1 LTAPV
6 HRARPLPAALFF
18 ILIAFMTTLGLSACG
33 IARYPESPQFR
44 DGSFRNPVTP
54 QTVGWR
60 EMPKVLWRFMF
71 DKPAEASPAAPL
83 PVASLTREQLLAAP
97 DQTLVRLGHSTVLMK
112 LQGAFWLTDPVFS
125 ERASPVQWA
134 GPKRFH
140 APPISIDELPPIRG
154 VVLSHD
160 HYDHLDRAAI
170 LQLAARVDHFLAPLG
185 VGDLLVEWGVD
196 PAKVRQLDWWQ
207 STTVDGIRFVATPA
221 QHFSGRG
228 LFDGNATLWASWVI
242 EAPSF
247 KLFFS
252 GDGGYFDGFK
262 TIGEKYGPFDVT
274 LLECGAY
281 DSPMVRRPHAARRDP
296 AGPPGLARQAPAAGA
311 QRHLRSGA
319 ARLARPAGTH
329 HCAGSCARRAA
340 DDAPDR
346 ASGRHERAV
355 GDHRL
360 VGAGRLRG
368 DSRCR
373 KPSGIAAR
381 SAALAVSK
389 AC

>member
-1 LTAPV
+1 MTAPI

-18 ILIAFMTTLGLSACG
+18 LLIAFMTTFALSACG
-33 IARYPESPQFR
+33 TARYAESPQFR
-44 DGSFRNPVTP
+44 DGSFRNPVAP

-196 PAKVRQLDWWQ
+196 AAKVRQLDWWQ

-262 TIGEKYGPFDVT
+262 AIGEKYGPFDVT
-274 LLECGAY
+274 LIECGAY
-281 DSPMVRRPHAARRDP
+281 DRQWSGVHMQPEETLQAHLDLRGKRLLPVHNGTFDLALHDWHDP
-296 AGPPGLARQAPAAGA
+296 LARI
-311 QRHLRSGA
+311 
-319 ARLARPAGTH
+319 T
-329 HCAGSCARRAA
+329 
-340 DDAPDR
+340 
-346 ASGRHERAV
+346 
-355 GDHRL
+355 
-360 VGAGRLRG
+360 
-368 DSRCR
+368 
-373 KPSGIAAR
+373 
-381 SAALAVSK
+381 ALAEARGVDLMTPEIGQAVDMK
-389 AC
+389 APPVATAWWARAD